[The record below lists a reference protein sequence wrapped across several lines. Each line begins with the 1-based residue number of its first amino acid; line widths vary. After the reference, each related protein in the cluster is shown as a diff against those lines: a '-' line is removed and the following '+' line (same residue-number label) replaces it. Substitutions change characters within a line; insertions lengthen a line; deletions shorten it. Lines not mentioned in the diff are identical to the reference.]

1 VDELQAIYAM
11 LDELEPVESD
21 QASFRPVDELYEWPL
36 AAALLLSAVAAAG
49 RAGILGR
56 SA

>member
-1 VDELQAIYAM
+1 M

-21 QASFRPVDELYEWPL
+21 RISYKPVDELYGLPL
-36 AAALLLSAVAAAG
+36 AAALVLSALAAAG
-49 RAGILGR
+49 RGGLLGR